1 MGKGTTK
8 HCRVVR
14 ITRPRGRR
22 NVMFQIKTTRY
33 GYQGN
38 LQVSIEDLKYLGL
51 WEAPDL

>member
-1 MGKGTTK
+1 MGTTK

-33 GYQGN
+33 WYQGN
-38 LQVSIEDLKYLGL
+38 KYLGL